1 MLRHLGVSTRLI
13 CLVSAVCLGLQ
24 APVPVFS
31 QEPAP
36 PQSAPPPQTQPPV
49 KDQPAPPAAD
59 NGEEAIPTEAEKPAA
74 EAPAPVG
81 ASLHGK
87 VVASDRKSPLPG
99 AQVHAIAKD
108 QTVFSSP
115 PADSKGRYRLK
126 GIPPGNYRL
135 AISTEEGVFSLES
148 DVGISSAN
156 DYTVDLAAIP
166 AEAAR
171 GIVPGLQL
179 APRGFAAIIQ
189 GKAKGGGGSFWGS
202 AGGITLLVLSAGAI
216 ALILTQGNNSDEE
229 MPVSPSLP

>member
-1 MLRHLGVSTRLI
+1 
-13 CLVSAVCLGLQ
+13 
-24 APVPVFS
+24 
-31 QEPAP
+31 
-36 PQSAPPPQTQPPV
+36 
-49 KDQPAPPAAD
+49 
-59 NGEEAIPTEAEKPAA
+59 
-74 EAPAPVG
+74 
-81 ASLHGK
+81 

-156 DYTVDLAAIP
+156 DYSVDLAAIP

-171 GIVPGLQL
+171 RGVPGLEL

-189 GKAKGGGGSFWGS
+189 GKAKGGGAFWGS
-202 AGGITLLVLSAGAI
+202 AAGITLMVISAGAI
-216 ALILTQGNNSDEE
+216 ALILTQGNNNDEE